1 MSNLPCGRIVSR
13 PPAPYAFRC
22 VSACSESCFMPIS
35 ADVPLEE
42 ALSIAAQYH
51 RQGNLIV
58 ADRTYR
64 DILKAVPDHF
74 EALHY
79 LAIIC
84 YQRGRVGEAADIV
97 MRAYSAGGQDSSD
110 TRFWN
115 NYAIMMAETGRME
128 LALPAWDK
136 AIRLDPQ
143 FIDAMSSKA
152 HALWTSGQ
160 YTEAEALCRRAL
172 AINPDFRDAQMN
184 LGNALASQGQY
195 EDALAIWRALTDKS
209 PNDAQAWNNIGN
221 ALRETGRLKDAE
233 EACRKAL
240 EVDPR
245 LVYAMNNLGN
255 TLRDQ
260 GRPQDAEEW
269 FRKAVSLKPD
279 YAEAQNNL
287 GVSLLDQR
295 RYEDAATALRYAIAF
310 RPDYGEAHGNLSLAL
325 LELGQLEEAQEHAQK
340 SILLKPRSAQAYAEL
355 ADVLFAADRM
365 DEAEAALQDAM
376 ALAPDSPRVY
386 LKLSGVLERSNRI
399 DEALKM
405 IDAAIALSPE
415 MPEAYLRRG
424 VTYFINGRMD
434 EARTAIEHAL
444 SLRPDIAM
452 GYATL
457 AEIAQAEGKIDESV
471 EIARKGLSVS
481 GDMPPLYYT
490 LGKARKYKRDD
501 PDFANLVALAEN
513 AESKGTQYCISLY
526 FALSKAHEDI
536 GDHKAA
542 FAWLKKGNDAKRRT
556 ISYSPDMQR
565 ETFRII
571 RETYTPAYIEQYK
584 GKGYESD
591 TPVFIVG
598 MPRSGTTL
606 TEQII
611 SSHPDAFGAGELL
624 ELSMTERA
632 IGVLTP
638 ENAQSFGKDYV
649 ERIRKL
655 APSGTAKRI
664 TDKMPGNYARL
675 GEILCALPHAKI
687 IHCRRD
693 PVDTCLSCYK
703 QLFARG
709 QYWSYDLEELADQHK
724 LYEELMA
731 HWRNVFPGRF
741 MDIDYED
748 TVGNF
753 EPQARALI
761 DFVGL
766 PWHEACLK
774 PHEHKRTVMTAS
786 KMQVIKP
793 VYTTSVKSWKKYEEE
808 LQPLIR
814 HLET

>member
-1 MSNLPCGRIVSR
+1 MSNRSGAGLSAAVPRPMLFSR
-13 PPAPYAFRC
+13 
-22 VSACSESCFMPIS
+22 VSACSERYFMPIS

-74 EALHY
+74 DALHY

-84 YQRGRVGEAADIV
+84 YQRGRVGEAADMV
-97 MRAYSAGGQDSSD
+97 MRAYDAGGQDSRD

-115 NYAIMMAETGRME
+115 NYAIMMAETGHMD

-136 AIRLDPQ
+136 AISLDPR

-152 HALWTSGQ
+152 HALWSSGQ
-160 YTEAEALCRRAL
+160 YAEAEALCRRAL
-172 AINPDFRDAQMN
+172 SVNPDFRDAQMN
-184 LGNALASQGQY
+184 LGNALASQGHY
-195 EDALAIWRALTDKS
+195 EEALAIWRTLIDKT

-233 EACRKAL
+233 DACRKAL
-240 EVDPR
+240 EADPR
-245 LVYAMNNLGN
+245 LVHAMNNLGN

-287 GVSLLDQR
+287 GVCLLDQR
-295 RYEDAATALRYAIAF
+295 RYEDAATAIRYAIAF
-310 RPDYGEAHGNLSLAL
+310 RPNYGEAHGNLSLAL
-325 LELGQLEEAQEHAQK
+325 LELGQLEDAQEHAQK
-340 SILLKPRSAQAYAEL
+340 AILLKPRSAQAYAEL

-376 ALAPDSPRVY
+376 AMAPDSPRVY
-386 LKLSGVLERSNRI
+386 LKLASVLERTNRI
-399 DEALKM
+399 DDALKM
-405 IDAAIALSPE
+405 IDDAIALSPE
-415 MPEAYLRRG
+415 MPEAYLRKG
-424 VTYFINGRMD
+424 VTYFINGRIA
-434 EARTAIEHAL
+434 EARAAIEHAL
-444 SLRPDIAM
+444 ALRPDIAM

-457 AEIAQAEGKIDESV
+457 AEIAQADGKIDESI
-471 EIARKGLSVS
+471 EIARKGLSLS
-481 GDMPPLYYT
+481 SDMPALHYT
-490 LGKARKYKRDD
+490 LGKARKYKADD
-501 PDFANLVALAEN
+501 PEFAALVALADN
-513 AESKGTQYCISLY
+513 ADSKGTQYCISLY
-526 FALSKAHEDI
+526 FALSKAYEDI
-536 GDHKAA
+536 GDYKTA
-542 FAWLKKGNDAKRRT
+542 FTWLKKGNDTKRRT
-556 ISYSPDMQR
+556 VAYNPDMQR

-571 RETYTPAYIEQYK
+571 RETYTPSYIQSYD

-591 TPVFIVG
+591 VPVFIVG

-632 IGVLTP
+632 IGALTP
-638 ENAQSFGKDYV
+638 ANAASFGKDYV

-655 APSGTAKRI
+655 DPSGKAKRI
-664 TDKMPGNYARL
+664 TDKMPGNYSRL
-675 GEILCALPHAKI
+675 GEILCALPNAKI

-709 QYWSYDLEELADQHK
+709 QYWSYDLEELADQQN

-731 HWRNVFPGRF
+731 HWRSVLPGRF
-741 MDIDYED
+741 MEIDYED
-748 TVGNF
+748 TVNNF
-753 EPQARALI
+753 EAQARALI

-774 PHEHKRTVMTAS
+774 PHEHKRTVLTAS

-793 VYTTSVKSWKKYEEE
+793 VYTTSVKSWKKYEDE
-808 LQPLIR
+808 LQPLIKR
-814 HLET
+814 LKS